1 MFESQNR
8 PLRVFFCYAKEDV
21 VAVSKL
27 YRQLKT
33 EGWIDPWLAEKNI
46 LPGQDWEFEI
56 RKAIKSS
63 DIVLAFLSNVSI
75 LKEGYLHKEL
85 KLALDV
91 ASEKP
96 EGTIFVIPL
105 KLEDC
110 EIPGSLQ
117 KKQWLDYYAVGSYE
131 RLLASLQLRAK
142 ELGANVNIYKEI
154 IKPLSARETEVL
166 SGVLRGMSNKE
177 IAGLLSI
184 SHQTVKNHVTSILR
198 KLGVEDRTQAVVLA
212 LKYNLVD

>member
-1 MFESQNR
+1 MPESQSR
-8 PLRVFFCYAKEDV
+8 PLRVFLCHAKEDIL
-21 VAVSKL
+21 AVSKL
-27 YRQLKT
+27 HRQLKN

-56 RKAIKSS
+56 RRAIKSS
-63 DIVLAFLSNVSI
+63 DVVLVFLSHISI
-75 LKEGYLHKEL
+75 IKEGYLHKEL
-85 KLALDV
+85 RLAINV
-91 ASEKP
+91 ADEKP
-96 EGTIFVIPL
+96 EGTIFLIPL
-105 KLEDC
+105 KLDDC
-110 EIPGSLQ
+110 DVPESLK
-117 KKQWLDYYAVGSYE
+117 KKQWLDYFAVGSYE
-131 RLLASLQLRAK
+131 RLLDSLQLRAK
-142 ELGANVNIYKEI
+142 ELGVNVSAFKEI

-177 IAGLLSI
+177 IASLLGI